1 MQTRAWTTWMGGL
14 AIAAAACGTTGWAEG
29 PARTATITLRVYDYV
44 QSKDAA
50 LKQAEAEASAILAT
64 GGVSARWVDCPTS
77 HAVLKDFPDCQSAL
91 QVTDYVV
98 SILPAAMADRL
109 EHSEDALGSA
119 NESAAGFGRAQ
130 IFYGKIRMMTGGDT
144 APFSALLGRV
154 MAHEIG
160 HLLLGDNAHSRTGIM
175 QAAWSDRELG
185 MRAGAEM
192 VFTEKQSH
200 RIETRLAAE
209 SRDTD
214 MYLAAANAGQP

>member
-1 MQTRAWTTWMGGL
+1 MQISALATCMGAL
-14 AIAAAACGTTGWAEG
+14 VVATASGTTGWADG
-29 PARTATITLRVYDYV
+29 TPSPAIVTLRIYDYV
-44 QSKDAA
+44 QAKDAD
-50 LKQAEAEASAILAT
+50 LKRAETEASAILAT